1 MTSSDVKRLARELG
15 ADLCGI
21 ASMDRFD
28 GAPKQQDPRYI
39 FPDAKA
45 ALVLGFRIPRGYFRG
60 IEEGTYFASYTGMG
74 YGHMNFVY
82 MPMVMRELCCALE
95 DEGWEGVPV
104 PNMYTGASID
114 FPTQKPNP
122 KRARAVRPGLPFPD
136 VMPDFRI
143 MAFAAGMGEFGYS
156 KVFLTPEFG
165 PSQRFV
171 AILTDAPLEPDPL
184 FEGTLCDRCKRCVAE
199 CSGGAISAD
208 RTESITVA
216 GRTIE
221 WAKLDVTKCSVAYC
235 GGNPDYN
242 PFFQPTHKAEDFQGT
257 YSGGGRLSE
266 AMNYGSIEMHKPAL
280 EGARGCVRAC
290 LDHLE
295 DTGALCKS
303 FKNRFRKRKPWKLPS
318 LGSDGWRGVL
328 GEEGSDDMTDRE

>member
-1 MTSSDVKRLARELG
+1 MPTSDDVKRAALELG

-21 ASMDRFD
+21 ASMDRFE

-39 FPDAKA
+39 FPEAQA
-45 ALVLGFRIPRGYFRG
+45 AIVLGFRIPRGYFRG

-82 MPMVMRELCCALE
+82 MPAVMREVCCFLE
-95 DEGWEGVPV
+95 DAGYEGAPV
-104 PNMYTGASID
+104 PNMYMGSSIG
-114 FPTQKPNP
+114 FVTQKPTP
-122 KRARAVRPGLPFPD
+122 ERSRPVREGLPFPD

-143 MAFAAGMGEFGYS
+143 MAFAAGLGEFGYS

-165 PSQRFV
+165 PAQRFV

-184 FEGTLCDRCKRCVAE
+184 FEGQICDGCKRCVAE

-208 RTESITVA
+208 ETETIVIA
-216 GRTIE
+216 GREVT
-221 WAKLDVTKCSVAYC
+221 WAKLDVMKCSVAYR

-242 PFFQPTHKAEDFQGT
+242 PFFQPTHRREDFEGR
-257 YSGGGRLSE
+257 YSGGGRMDE
-266 AMNYGSIEMHKPAL
+266 AMNYGRIEGHNPAL

-290 LDHLE
+290 LAHLE
-295 DTGALCKS
+295 ETGALTRT
-303 FKNRFRKRKPWKLPS
+303 FKNAFRKRKPWKLPP
-318 LGSDGWRGVL
+318 LGSDGWRGVMAKE
-328 GEEGSDDMTDRE
+328 GEEMRDTE